1 MSEKFYIT
9 TPIYYPS
16 DKLHIGHAY
25 ATVNTDAIARYN
37 RLLGKD
43 VWFLTGA
50 DEHGQKIQRK
60 AEEKGV
66 TPQQYVDEVVSG
78 IQELWKLMNISNDD
92 FIRTTQKRH
101 SDAVM
106 KIFKKLYDQ
115 GDIYKSEYEGQYC
128 TPCESFWLERQLKDG
143 CCPDCGR
150 KVEPAKEESY
160 FLRTSKYADRLI
172 KYIEENPDFI
182 EPKSRANEMLTNFLK
197 PGLEDLCISR
207 TSFSWGIPVDFDP
220 KHVIYVWLD
229 ALSNYITAIGYE
241 SDDTSMYDKFWPA
254 DVHIVGKE
262 IIRFHTIYW
271 PIMLMALDLPM
282 PKKIYGHGWLTID
295 GGKMSKSKGNV
306 VDPKVL
312 VERYGVDA
320 IRYFLLREVQFGGD
334 GEFTNEALLNR
345 INFDLAND
353 LGNLLSRTVA
363 MIEKY
368 FESVIPHS
376 KTETEFDADLEKH
389 FSELKDLF
397 TERMDNYKV
406 NEALAEVFRVV
417 SMCNKYIDQTEPWA
431 LAKDE
436 SKKDVLANVLYHL
449 AESLRIISIY
459 LTPFLPDTAVEIRRQ
474 LGIGEQ
480 WNMFKDIDFGAEIM
494 GATVEKGD
502 ALFPRID
509 IKKELAELDEMR
521 AKQMLIAQQK
531 QQEEAKKDNKTA
543 EAKPEITKDDF
554 DKLDLR
560 LGKVLECEPVE
571 KSNKLYKL
579 QVKIGE
585 ETRQIVS
592 GIRKFLSPEEI
603 VGKTVVVV
611 CNLKPVKLRGELSCG
626 MILAASNPE
635 DSKLSLVTTVSE
647 MEDGWGVH

>member
-25 ATVNTDAIARYN
+25 ATVNTDAIARFN

-66 TPQQYVDEVVSG
+66 TPQEYVDEVVAG

-106 KIFKKLYDQ
+106 KIFKQLYDK
-115 GDIYKSEYEGQYC
+115 GDIYKDEYEGLYC

-150 KVEPAKEESY
+150 KVEKAKEESY

-172 KYIEENPDFI
+172 KYIEEHPDFI
-182 EPKSRANEMLTNFLK
+182 EPASRAKEMMTNFLK

-207 TSFSWGIPVDFDP
+207 TSFYWGIPVDFDP
-220 KHVIYVWLD
+220 NHVIYVWLD
-229 ALSNYITAIGYE
+229 ALSNYITALGYG
-241 SDDTSMYDKFWPA
+241 SDDDSMYQKLWPA
-254 DVHIVGKE
+254 DLHVVGKE

-271 PIMLMALDLPM
+271 PIILMALDLPM
-282 PKKIYGHGWLTID
+282 PKKIFGHGWLTID

-306 VDPKVL
+306 VDPKLL
-312 VERYGVDA
+312 VDRYGVDA

-353 LGNLLSRTVA
+353 LGNLVSRTA
-363 MIEKY
+363 SMIEKY
-368 FESVIPHS
+368 FDGIIPSMGEKTDFDQELEES
-376 KTETEFDADLEKH
+376 
-389 FSELKDLF
+389 FSQLKVDVTKL
-397 TERMDNYKV
+397 MDKYKI
-406 NEALAEVFRVV
+406 NEALTEIFRVISV
-417 SMCNKYIDQTEPWA
+417 CNKYIDLTEPWV
-431 LAKDE
+431 LAKDK
-436 SKKDVLANVLYHL
+436 SKKNILGNVMYHL

-474 LGIGEQ
+474 LGIGEEM
-480 WNMFKDIDFGAEIM
+480 NMFADVDFGKEIM
-494 GATVEKGD
+494 GAKVTKGE

-509 IKKELAELDEMR
+509 IPKELEDLEKLKPASAQKKE
-521 AKQMLIAQQK
+521 
-531 QQEEAKKDNKTA
+531 EEPKTVNR
-543 EAKPEITKDDF
+543 ESKPEITIDDF
-554 DKLDLR
+554 AKLDLR
-560 LGKVLECEPVE
+560 LGKVLECVPVE
-571 KSNKLYKL
+571 KSDKLYKL
-579 QVKIGE
+579 QVKIGS
-585 ETRQIVS
+585 ETRQVVS
-592 GIRKFLSPEEI
+592 GIKKFLSPDDI
-603 VGKTVVVV
+603 IGKTVVVV
-611 CNLKPVKLRGELSCG
+611 YNLKPVKLRGEMSCG
-626 MILAASNPE
+626 MILAASN
-635 DSKLSLVTTVSE
+635 DDDTSLSLITTDRE
-647 MEDGWGVH
+647 MEDGLGVR

>member
-66 TPQQYVDEVVSG
+66 TPQEYVDEVVSG
-78 IQELWKLMNISNDD
+78 IQDLWKLMNISNDD
-92 FIRTTQKRH
+92 FIRTTEKRH

-106 KIFKKLYDQ
+106 KIFKQLYDK
-115 GDIYKSEYEGQYC
+115 GDIYKSEYEGLYC

-150 KVEPAKEESY
+150 KVEKAKEESY

-172 KYIEENPDFI
+172 KYIEDNPDFI
-182 EPKSRANEMLTNFLK
+182 EPSSRAKEMMTNFLK
-197 PGLEDLCISR
+197 PGLEDLCVSR

-229 ALSNYITAIGYE
+229 ALTNYITALGYG
-241 SDDTSMYDKFWPA
+241 SDDDSMYQKFWPA

-271 PIMLMALDLPM
+271 PIMLMALDLPL

-320 IRYFLLREVQFGGD
+320 IRYFLLREVHFGGD
-334 GEFTNEALLNR
+334 GEFTNEALLSR

-353 LGNLLSRTVA
+353 LGNLLSRTVS

-368 FESVIPHS
+368 FDGIIPYS
-376 KTETEFDADLEKH
+376 KETTEFD
-389 FSELKDLF
+389 SEIEESFGQLKMDV
-397 TERMDNYKV
+397 TELMDNYKV
-406 NEALAEVFRVV
+406 NEALTEIFRMI
-417 SMCNKYIDQTEPWA
+417 SMCNKYIDQTAPWV

-436 SKKDVLANVLYHL
+436 SKNKVLADVLYHL

-480 WNMFKDIDFGAEIM
+480 WNMFKDVDFGAEIM
-494 GATVEKGD
+494 GAKVEKGD

-509 IKKELAELDEMR
+509 IPKELESLEALRPKNVKAPKEEKTEKKE
-521 AKQMLIAQQK
+521 KP
-531 QQEEAKKDNKTA
+531 
-543 EAKPEITKDDF
+543 AKPEITIDDF
-554 DKLDLR
+554 AKLDLR
-560 LGKVLECEPVE
+560 LGKILECEPVK
-571 KSNKLYKL
+571 KSDRLYKL

-592 GIRKFLSPEEI
+592 SIREFFSPDEL

-611 CNLKPVKLRGELSCG
+611 YNLKSVKFRGEMSCG
-626 MILAASNPE
+626 MLLAASDE
-635 DSKLSLVTTVSE
+635 DETTLSLITTDKD
-647 MEDGWGVH
+647 MEDGLGVH